1 MEDKEKLAFN
11 DALRLYVADMSVA
24 PNEKARAAATDRFYK
39 ALRASK
45 VNEKLISSTAD
56 FFGAIAG
63 KEVEGAGMLLQ
74 ATSQRVSTV
83 QGLQKDQA
91 AMLMQ
96 MLSQPEQAK
105 MGIVSMATSL
115 ATICR
120 FFGADSFADSI
131 EQKAKEIASTV
142 RVQLDTSKITTG
154 SGDIH
159 AAMKDVEQTLG
170 NSSSLRTAGRK
181 AEKENGIDLQNPTA
195 PFIPGKTPA
204 AADRTTWTAY
214 KQAMLEAGLT
224 ESDVKKVM
232 PTWMATA
239 GEAGDKTRLDTQ
251 AETKKFLDAL
261 KKNGVDLTAGKKGTA
276 EKVLLGLTGATV
288 DPNAPAPH
296 PA

>member
-1 MEDKEKLAFN
+1 MEDEKQAFN
-11 DALRLYVADMSVA
+11 HVLNLYRADMSVA
-24 PNEKARAAATDRFYK
+24 RTEKERAAAADKFYK
-39 ALRASK
+39 ALRSSG
-45 VNEKLISSTAD
+45 VNRKTIEATENFLA
-56 FFGAIAG
+56 AIPG
-63 KEVEGAGMLLQ
+63 KEVEGAGLLLQ
-74 ATSQRVSTV
+74 AISQRVSTV

-142 RVQLDTSKITTG
+142 RVPLDTRGITTG
-154 SGDIH
+154 SDDIH
-159 AAMKDVEQTLG
+159 GAMRDVRQTLA
-170 NSSSLRTAGRK
+170 SSTALETLSRK
-181 AEKENGIDLQNPTA
+181 AEAGKDVPLQNPND
-195 PFIPGKTPA
+195 PFIPGKAPA

-214 KQAMLEAGLT
+214 KQAMLDAGLT

>member
-1 MEDKEKLAFN
+1 MEDEKQAFVH
-11 DALRLYVADMSVA
+11 ALNLYKADMSVA
-24 PNEKARAAATDRFYK
+24 PNEKARAAAADRFYK
-39 ALRASK
+39 ALRAAK
-45 VNEKLISSTAD
+45 VNEKTIEATMNFLA
-56 FFGAIAG
+56 AIPG

-142 RVQLDTSKITTG
+142 RVPLDTRGITTG
-154 SGDIH
+154 SDDIH
-159 AAMKDVEQTLG
+159 GAMRDVRQTLA
-170 NSSSLRTAGRK
+170 SSTALETLSRK
-181 AEKENGIDLQNPTA
+181 AEAGKDVPLQNPND
-195 PFIPGKTPA
+195 PFIPGKAP

-214 KQAMLEAGLT
+214 KQAMLDAGLT

>member
-11 DALRLYVADMSVA
+11 DAMALYQADMSRA
-24 PNEKARAAATDRFYK
+24 RTEAERAAAADKLFK
-39 ALRASK
+39 SLRAAK
-45 VNEKLISSTAD
+45 VNDKLISSTAD
-56 FFGAIAG
+56 FLGAIAG
-63 KEVEGAGMLLQ
+63 KEVEGTGLLLQ
-74 ATSQRVSTV
+74 ATSQRVATV

-142 RVQLDTSKITTG
+142 SIPLDTSKITTG
-154 SGDIH
+154 SKDIH
-159 AAMKDVEQTLG
+159 AAMRDVEQTLG
-170 NSSSLRTAGRK
+170 NSSALRTAGRK

-195 PFIPGKTPA
+195 PFIPGKAPA
-204 AADRTTWTAY
+204 AAERTTWKAY
-214 KQAMLEAGLT
+214 RQAMLDAGLNP
-224 ESDVKKVM
+224 EDIKAVM

-239 GEAGDKTRLDTQ
+239 GETGDKTRLDTR
-251 AETKKFLDAL
+251 AEVQKFLNAL
-261 KKNGVDLTAGKKGTA
+261 RKNSIDLTAEKKGTA
-276 EKVLLGLTGATV
+276 EKVLLGLTV

>member
-1 MEDKEKLAFN
+1 MEDEKQAFN
-11 DALRLYVADMSVA
+11 HALNLYKADVSVA
-24 PNEKARAAATDRFYK
+24 RTEKERAAAADRFYK
-39 ALRASK
+39 ALRAAK
-45 VNEKLISSTAD
+45 VNEKTIEATMNFLA
-56 FFGAIAG
+56 AIPG

-96 MLSQPEQAK
+96 MLSQPEQSK
-105 MGIVSMATSL
+105 MGIVSIATSL

-142 RVQLDTSKITTG
+142 RVPLDTSKITTG
-154 SGDIH
+154 SDDIH
-159 AAMKDVEQTLG
+159 RAMRDVQQTL
-170 NSSSLRTAGRK
+170 SSSTALETLSRK
-181 AEKENGIDLQNPTA
+181 AEAGKDVPLQNPND
-195 PFIPGKTPA
+195 PFIPAKT
-204 AADRTTWTAY
+204 AADHTTWTAY
-214 KQAMLEAGLT
+214 KQAMLDAGLT

>member
-1 MEDKEKLAFN
+1 MEDEKQAFN
-11 DALRLYVADMSVA
+11 HALNLYKADVSVA
-24 PNEKARAAATDRFYK
+24 RTEKERAAAADRFYK
-39 ALRASK
+39 ALRAAK
-45 VNEKLISSTAD
+45 VNEKTIEATMNFLA
-56 FFGAIAG
+56 AIPG

-96 MLSQPEQAK
+96 MLSQPEQSK
-105 MGIVSMATSL
+105 MGIVSIATSL

-142 RVQLDTSKITTG
+142 RVPLDTSKITTG
-154 SGDIH
+154 SDDIH
-159 AAMKDVEQTLG
+159 RAMRDVQQTL
-170 NSSSLRTAGRK
+170 SSSTALETLSRK
-181 AEKENGIDLQNPTA
+181 AEAGKDVPLQNPND
-195 PFIPGKTPA
+195 PFIPGKPA
-204 AADRTTWTAY
+204 AADHTTWTAY
-214 KQAMLEAGLT
+214 KQAMLDAGLT
-224 ESDVKKVM
+224 ENDVKKVM

-239 GEAGDKTRLDTQ
+239 GESGDKTRLDTQ

>member
-11 DALRLYVADMSVA
+11 DALRLYAADMSVA
-24 PNEKARAAATDRFYK
+24 LDEKARAAAADRFYK
-39 ALRASK
+39 ALRAAK
-45 VNEKLISSTAD
+45 VNEKLISSSAD
-56 FFGAIAG
+56 FFAAMVG
-63 KEVEGAGMLLQ
+63 KEVEGASMLLQ
-74 ATSQRVSTV
+74 ATSQKVSTV

-131 EQKAKEIASTV
+131 EQKAKEISATV
-142 RVQLDTSKITTG
+142 HIPLNTQGITTG
-154 SGDIH
+154 STDIH
-159 AAMKDVEQTLG
+159 AAMADVQRTLG
-170 NSSSLRTAGRK
+170 GSAALKNAGKK
-181 AEKENGIDLQNPTA
+181 AEKESGDDLQNPTA
-195 PFIPGKTPA
+195 PFIPGKAPA

-214 KQAMLEAGLT
+214 KQAMLDAGLT
-224 ESDVKKVM
+224 DNDVKKVM

-239 GEAGDKTRLDTQ
+239 GEKGNKTRLDTPEE
-251 AETKKFLDAL
+251 AKKFLDAL
-261 KKNGVDLTAGKKGTA
+261 KKNGIDLTAEQKGKA
-276 EKVLLGLTGATV
+276 AKVLLGLTSGAL